1 VSLPQLSKT
10 NKTQVTSTPASPSST
25 RSPDI
30 SLTLNMVSQAPG
42 TPPSENQSFFQA
54 LAGFIRSAGPTFI
67 YCRKLLPSCSDS
79 TGFPQASFC
88 RNCNSLQKICS
99 KSESIGE
106 TPPVYN
112 DTLKAFQTLVPA
124 APVWPANKSP
134 VAELVQKTVDSSSS
148 EKPSNSNSTLP
159 PTTPFP
165 STEVPQSPSLPK
177 KIVSL
182 EVPEGLADIV
192 QSADTYFSYCQKIR
206 SFCPRLES
214 TRPYWES
221 SSETPSKQKEFLL
234 STIQACSYCRSLWPI
249 CSEIVESSEF
259 LLDPSQLFTLHGLKE
274 DVRNAMFT
282 ISYCRNS
289 TQDCNQLL
297 KSNQSITASPIHS
310 IAPETSNGTS
320 PALFSS
326 KTSKVKVDEKPIPGS
341 SVPSQI
347 PEPQSEDLGN
357 LKFLNYCSRMAPVC
371 SQLLSV

>member
-1 VSLPQLSKT
+1 
-10 NKTQVTSTPASPSST
+10 
-25 RSPDI
+25 
-30 SLTLNMVSQAPG
+30 MVSQAPG
-42 TPPSENQSFFQA
+42 TPTSENQSFFQA

-148 EKPSNSNSTLP
+148 EKPSNSNSSLP

-182 EVPEGLADIV
+182 EVPEGLADVV
-192 QSADTYFSYCQKIR
+192 QSADTHFSYCQKIR